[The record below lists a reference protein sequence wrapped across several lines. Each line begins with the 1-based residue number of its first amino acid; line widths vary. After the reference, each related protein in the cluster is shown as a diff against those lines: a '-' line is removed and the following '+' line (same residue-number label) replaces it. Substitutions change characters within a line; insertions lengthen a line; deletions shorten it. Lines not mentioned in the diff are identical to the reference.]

1 MGKGMFLEFPPIQNL
16 TNLTCFSWLIV
27 YTNLFL
33 LSYFKVQVT
42 WTPSSAFGCHA
53 TTMTVWWKTLRKRAK
68 KTRDDVTFNTQYVVN
83 TQAFIGLFFPKELFN
98 KFGPSCK

>member
-1 MGKGMFLEFPPIQNL
+1 MFLEFPPIQNV

-42 WTPSSAFGCHA
+42 WTLSSAFGCHA

-68 KTRDDVTFNTQYVVN
+68 KTRDDVIFLCRGQYASFYWLV
-83 TQAFIGLFFPKELFN
+83 FPQRTV
-98 KFGPSCK
+98 